1 MVVFISYAAT
11 VKIMTIAYHISGGD
25 FVMLLSFLLAL
36 SLSLDALGVGLSY
49 GLRHIRFPFVSRLLL
64 ALETALLLY
73 LFLRVGALLAKLLPF
88 HLAQYL
94 AIAFLLGFGCWLCIQ
109 GLRTETDSDTDIS
122 VTEVSHTDFAHTQ
135 AKQKKAALG
144 VLSFLRTPS
153 RCDKD
158 DSASLEPKEALLL
171 GLVLS
176 ADACGVGISAGA
188 AALCVVWLPLW
199 AALTQT
205 CFLAIGCWIGH
216 GVSTLCQIPEQRY
229 CLLSGVI
236 FLGIGVTRLLSL
248 LG

>member
-1 MVVFISYAAT
+1 MVDCISYAAT
-11 VKIMTIAYHISGGD
+11 VKIMTIAYHITGGD

-49 GLRHIRFPFVSRLLL
+49 GLRQIRFPLLSRLLL
-64 ALETALLLY
+64 ALETAVLLY
-73 LFLRVGALLAKLLPF
+73 VFLQAGAFLAKILPF
-88 HLAQYL
+88 HMAQYL
-94 AIAFLLGFGCWLCIQ
+94 AIAFLLGFGGWLCIQ
-109 GLRTETDSDTDIS
+109 GLRTETNTSDLDCSDSAS
-122 VTEVSHTDFAHTQ
+122 S
-135 AKQKKAALG
+135 QKNGSA
-144 VLSFLRTPS
+144 LSFLRTPS

-158 DSASLEPKEALLL
+158 ASASLEPKEALLL

-188 AALCVVWLPLW
+188 AALCVAWLPLW

-216 GVSTLCQIPEQRY
+216 GVSMLCQIPEQRY

-236 FLGIGVTRLLSL
+236 FLGIGITRLLSMF
-248 LG
+248 G